1 MNQKD
6 FIDSLS
12 RFRAENGHT
21 REQIAQ
27 SLGISPACFYR
38 WEYRNALSDSSFD
51 AILNKNY

>member
-6 FIDSLS
+6 FIDDLN
-12 RFRAENGHT
+12 RFRKENRYT
-21 REQIAQ
+21 REQIAK
-27 SLGISPACFYR
+27 SFGISPACFYR